1 MTPRSPMAE
10 PQLFPYLTPL
20 IYPLFPVSDGE
31 LTVGLNLQ
39 KILDDRTL
47 DPFDGV
53 LMLDIGVYRNGQRM
67 QSDTKPVR
75 VKEGKADT
83 AIDWTSYPLGT
94 IGYVEMSLSAE
105 QAVFRRI
112 DLPVGYGLLSIPGYG
127 TLTVI
132 PDAKFAR
139 PIIIEQM
146 QTVSSFCLA
155 RSGCRWHGASNAGNS
170 IFLPNPYE
178 KDIVA
183 SIHAS
188 PTKRIRHKVPA
199 KHAAMVS
206 LEPILEDGDWA
217 CVMVTGNNRI
227 PAWDIRHAADN
238 PARIN
243 SVDHLDVFR
252 GSSTHRHVGVVDY
265 AKHRTRRVLRR
276 LGHVT

>member
-1 MTPRSPMAE
+1 MTVLCAR
-10 PQLFPYLTPL
+10 
-20 IYPLFPVSDGE
+20 
-31 LTVGLNLQ
+31 
-39 KILDDRTL
+39 
-47 DPFDGV
+47 FDGD
-53 LMLDIGVYRNGQRM
+53 LSLEIAVYRDGKCTQTE
-67 QSDTKPVR
+67 TKTVM
-75 VKEGKADT
+75 VGEGKADIT
-83 AIDWTSYPLGT
+83 IDWSRFQLDA
-94 IGYVEMSLSAE
+94 IGYVEMSLSTAE
-105 QAVFRRI
+105 PVFRRI
-112 DLPVGYGLLSIPGYG
+112 DLPVGYGLVTIPDYG

-146 QTVSSFCLA
+146 QAVSSFCLA
-155 RSGCRWHGASNAGNS
+155 RSGCRWDRSSNAGNS

-183 SIHAS
+183 SIHTS
-188 PTKRIRHKVPA
+188 PTKRIRQKVPA

-206 LEPILEDGDWA
+206 LEPILEDGEWT

-227 PAWDIRHAADN
+227 PAWDIRHAADD

-252 GSSTHRHVGVVDY
+252 GSSTHRQVGLVDF
-265 AKHRTRRVLRR
+265 AKHGTRRLLRR